1 MDTMETP
8 SAESSLQLV
17 LKKNNA
23 NKYCSSKGVDLKL
36 CSLILKKTQLLS
48 SCTSSHCPCGQ
59 AIGKRVVLVRRLK

>member
-36 CSLILKKTQLLS
+36 CSLIKKKNTAIEFLYKQPLS
-48 SCTSSHCPCGQ
+48 MRAGN
-59 AIGKRVVLVRRLK
+59 R

>member
-36 CSLILKKTQLLS
+36 CSLI
-48 SCTSSHCPCGQ
+48 
-59 AIGKRVVLVRRLK
+59 